1 MNSAPP
7 RIGSNTYSEVADIEV
22 QFNHARLER
31 ETAGQLKLAGGA
43 DGGLDLACVGGEI
56 TGGILEDGFPV
67 SSQGKR
73 TLRITGNTKIRMV
86 EQIIGFDSNGKLPVF
101 SNHKILV
108 QRWVKLRESGPPQ
121 DVASGIAKLTGRRHR
136 KSTWVKPA

>member
-1 MNSAPP
+1 MRTQRLLALRLSAERAP
-7 RIGSNTYSEVADIEV
+7 SERKA
-22 QFNHARLER
+22 
-31 ETAGQLKLAGGA
+31 AGQLNLPGGA
-43 DGGLDLACVGGEI
+43 RGRQDPACVGGEI
-56 TGGILEDGFPV
+56 TGRILENGFPV

-101 SNHKILV
+101 SNRKILV
-108 QRWVKLRESGPPQ
+108 QRWVQLRESGPPQ
-121 DVASGIAKLTGRRHR
+121 DIASGIAKLTGRRQR